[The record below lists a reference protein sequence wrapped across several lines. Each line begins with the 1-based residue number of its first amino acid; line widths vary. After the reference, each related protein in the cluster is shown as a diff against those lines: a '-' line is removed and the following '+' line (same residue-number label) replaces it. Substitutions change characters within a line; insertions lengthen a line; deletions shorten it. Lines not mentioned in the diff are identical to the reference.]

1 MLKDK
6 SRNHHNANDRFGGK
20 RKEAIPFDRYSL
32 TFLSKPMLEV
42 RLLHLCYD
50 SLESF
55 GVVDCEVSQNLAVDF
70 DSSLVEESHKL
81 RIAQALKTCG
91 SIDTLNPQCAEIA
104 LLVATV
110 TESVGKSLLPSILGY
125 GPNILACAEIT
136 SGQTQNLFSPCS

>member
-91 SIDTLNPQCAEIA
+91 SIDTLNPQCAEVAFFVLSVAIGI
-104 LLVATV
+104 LETFFPSVLGNGPHISTATV
-110 TESVGKSLLPSILGY
+110 V
-125 GPNILACAEIT
+125 T
-136 SGQTQNLFSPCS
+136 SGLF

>member
-1 MLKDK
+1 
-6 SRNHHNANDRFGGK
+6 
-20 RKEAIPFDRYSL
+20 
-32 TFLSKPMLEV
+32 MLEV

-55 GVVDCEVSQNLAVDF
+55 GVIDCEVCQNLAVDF
-70 DSSLVEESHKL
+70 DSSLVEESHEL

-136 SGQTQNLFSPCS
+136 SGQTQNLFSLCS